1 MNELESRISSE
12 QEIKKNLPNIIECEV
27 LKIRNYSKL
36 ILDHYKDRKNV
47 DTYMKSDPNLHENTG
62 LYNVINS
69 SYKSWEEI
77 VTTFLKLCKESE
89 EKSKELI
96 NQLDKMWWEVKELNK
111 KLIKVVSDKNEIEYE
126 ANTDHLTWLS
136 NRRKMEAIIKLLKNN
151 INKTKKWVSIALL
164 DIDDFKKINTD
175 YWLDWWDYVLKKI
188 WLFFRDY
195 FWIDNVYQYFR
206 IWWEEFVIISRTEL
220 SIFNEKIKGF
230 LKYISSKN
238 IKINETSNINITL
251 SWWTLSTR
259 NSDWNIKDEDSIRTD
274 LSSRM
279 KKAKIEWKNRIIS

>member
-1 MNELESRISSE
+1 
-12 QEIKKNLPNIIECEV
+12 
-27 LKIRNYSKL
+27 
-36 ILDHYKDRKNV
+36 
-47 DTYMKSDPNLHENTG
+47 MKSDPNLHENTG